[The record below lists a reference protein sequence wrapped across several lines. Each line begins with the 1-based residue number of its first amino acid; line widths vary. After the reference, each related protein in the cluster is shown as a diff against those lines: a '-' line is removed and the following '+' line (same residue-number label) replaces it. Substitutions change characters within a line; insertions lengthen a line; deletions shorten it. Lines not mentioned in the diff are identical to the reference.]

1 MAEKALQIAWIS
13 NIIFEPY
20 MQACINGAFMPTGDS
35 VLLNCVMYEE
45 IDSNSEIL
53 KKADVVVVCL
63 NFEELY
69 PNLIAA
75 VLKSDYK
82 IDQICYDIKKN
93 NLELLSLIKSISKAK
108 IIWFGFENYLT
119 NDHILFG
126 SKYMLSGLI
135 DIVNLSLSEILT
147 DDVFVDFKKLIALC
161 GICNSYNIKGK
172 YRWNAP
178 YSKELIKQMS
188 DEVYKQYL
196 IHTGQT
202 KKCLVLDCDNVLWGG
217 ILSEDG
223 IEGIKLSKGGL
234 GKPYYDFQN
243 FVLTMYQHGVIL
255 AVCSKN
261 DEKDVMRVFREHS
274 EIPLKEKHI
283 SCFMV
288 NWENKPSNIER
299 IAEYLKIGLD
309 SIVFVDDSSIE
320 IESVKSLLPEV
331 TAIQFDK
338 YMDYEPFSCF
348 NLRTDYD
355 IEEVEK
361 RTQTYQT
368 NGLRNELKNNSADY
382 TEYVKS
388 LSVVADIHK
397 AIPAEFS
404 RIAELTQRTNKC
416 TNGKRYTV
424 EDIKERDTLPNVS
437 LYSVSVS
444 DRFSDLGLVGAME
457 VENDRLTLFSLS
469 CRALGREVEQIM
481 IDYLATNHQIK
492 SFDFISTNKNEKLQ
506 EVLKEIIKE
515 NTAQ

>member
-1 MAEKALQIAWIS
+1 
-13 NIIFEPY
+13 
-20 MQACINGAFMPTGDS
+20 
-35 VLLNCVMYEE
+35 
-45 IDSNSEIL
+45 
-53 KKADVVVVCL
+53 
-63 NFEELY
+63 
-69 PNLIAA
+69 
-75 VLKSDYK
+75 
-82 IDQICYDIKKN
+82 
-93 NLELLSLIKSISKAK
+93 
-108 IIWFGFENYLT
+108 
-119 NDHILFG
+119 
-126 SKYMLSGLI
+126 
-135 DIVNLSLSEILT
+135 
-147 DDVFVDFKKLIALC
+147 
-161 GICNSYNIKGK
+161 
-172 YRWNAP
+172 
-178 YSKELIKQMS
+178 
-188 DEVYKQYL
+188 
-196 IHTGQT
+196 
-202 KKCLVLDCDNVLWGG
+202 
-217 ILSEDG
+217 
-223 IEGIKLSKGGL
+223 
-234 GKPYYDFQN
+234 
-243 FVLTMYQHGVIL
+243 MYQHGVIL

-299 IAEYLKIGLD
+299 IAEYLNIGLD

-424 EDIKERDTLPNVS
+424 EDIKERATLPNVS

-481 IDYLATNHQIK
+481 IDYLAANHQIK